1 MNHGFSIQ
9 AHSQNTPANAAI
21 SAREVP
27 PRTQERHPFRG
38 GMVLQ

>member
-1 MNHGFSIQ
+1 MRNHKIYTGRFQ
-9 AHSQNTPANAAI
+9 GELQ
-21 SAREVP
+21 VFGP